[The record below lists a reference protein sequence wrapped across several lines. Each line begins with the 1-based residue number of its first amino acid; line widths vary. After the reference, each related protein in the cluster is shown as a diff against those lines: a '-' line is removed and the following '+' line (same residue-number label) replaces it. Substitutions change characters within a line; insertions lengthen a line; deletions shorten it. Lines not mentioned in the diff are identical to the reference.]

1 MKRGLI
7 MNRLDNVATLLDDLE
22 KDEIVSCKG
31 LTDIVELKAN
41 EKVPRGHKISLSTIP
56 AGSAVVKYG
65 FEIGYSLREIGKG
78 SYVHVHNVGSKRTE
92 E

>member
-7 MNRLDNVATLLDDLE
+7 MNQLDNVATVLDDVE
-22 KDEIVSCKG
+22 KNELVSCKG
-31 LTDIVELKAN
+31 LADIVELKAG
-41 EKVPRGHKISLSTIP
+41 EKVPRGHKMALSMIP
-56 AGSAVVKYG
+56 AGKAVVKYG
-65 FEIGYSLREIGKG
+65 FEIGYALREIAEG

>member
-1 MKRGLI
+1 MKRGVI

-22 KDEIVSCKG
+22 KGEIVACKG
-31 LTDIVELKAN
+31 LSEIVELTAL
-41 EKVPRGHKISLSTIP
+41 ERVGRGHKIALADISE
-56 AGSAVVKYG
+56 GGAVVKYG
-65 FEIGYSLREIGKG
+65 FEIGYALCDIKRG

>member
-7 MNRLDNVATLLDDLE
+7 MNRLDNVATVLDDVE
-22 KDEIVSCKG
+22 KNEIVSCKG

-41 EKVPRGHKISLSTIP
+41 ENIPRGHKMALSAIP
-56 AGSAVVKYG
+56 GGAAVVKYG
-65 FEIGYSLREIGKG
+65 FEIGYSLCEIAKG

>member
-7 MNRLDNVATLLDDLE
+7 MNRLDNVATVLDDVE
-22 KDEIVSCKG
+22 KNEIVSCKG
-31 LTDIVELKAN
+31 LTNIVELMAN
-41 EKVPRGHKISLSTIP
+41 EKIPRGHKISLSMIP
-56 AGSAVVKYG
+56 EGEAVVKYG
-65 FEIGYSLREIGKG
+65 FEIGYSLSEIAKG